1 MNKYTF
7 RGIIRALNIKDSSNK
22 DYAIDNLSNGIYIKG
37 ANLWYLIASAILA
50 SIGLDTNSPTVI
62 IGAML
67 ISPLMSTILGIGL
80 GVGTYDRELLFSSF
94 KEFGFAVLISLL
106 ISISYFLL
114 SPLGN
119 ITGELLSRTTPTILD
134 IGIAIFGGIAGIV
147 AASRKG
153 IVNSI
158 PGVAIATALMPP
170 LCTSGFGIAKGEP
183 QIFLGAFYLFFINA
197 VFIGLSVFVVVRYLK
212 FPVKNYLNPVTKS
225 RIRKV
230 VLFVMIL
237 ISIPSIVLFY
247 GIIKTTNEQNQIKS
261 FISHNIEINNR
272 NVLSWKLQKYDTI
285 RNLRVFYIGTRINI
299 SEEDS
304 LRKNLQTRFG
314 NIDLKMQQLD
324 PDYKIENLERKLM
337 SDSDDKFQS
346 LFRKNEVLEDK
357 VKKLELE
364 NTFDISDSAKS
375 KKFYLELEILFPSFK
390 EINISRDSV
399 YNVNVKTDLKGKS
412 SSIERKRIEDF
423 IRLKVGS
430 NSKIYVK

>member
-1 MNKYTF
+1 
-7 RGIIRALNIKDSSNK
+7 
-22 DYAIDNLSNGIYIKG
+22 
-37 ANLWYLIASAILA
+37 
-50 SIGLDTNSPTVI
+50 
-62 IGAML
+62 
-67 ISPLMSTILGIGL
+67 
-80 GVGTYDRELLFSSF
+80 
-94 KEFGFAVLISLL
+94 
-106 ISISYFLL
+106 
-114 SPLGN
+114 
-119 ITGELLSRTTPTILD
+119 
-134 IGIAIFGGIAGIV
+134 
-147 AASRKG
+147 
-153 IVNSI
+153 
-158 PGVAIATALMPP
+158 
-170 LCTSGFGIAKGEP
+170 
-183 QIFLGAFYLFFINA
+183 
-197 VFIGLSVFVVVRYLK
+197 
-212 FPVKNYLNPVTKS
+212 
-225 RIRKV
+225 
-230 VLFVMIL
+230 MIL